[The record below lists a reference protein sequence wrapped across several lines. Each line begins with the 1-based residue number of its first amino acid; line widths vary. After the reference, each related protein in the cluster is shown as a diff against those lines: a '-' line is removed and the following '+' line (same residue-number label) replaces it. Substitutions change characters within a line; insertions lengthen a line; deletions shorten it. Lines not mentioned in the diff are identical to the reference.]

1 MASLLACG
9 ICQASGQIF
18 ITQTLGIKGY
28 RTLLALDN
36 VPEDVQEYNWYRGA
50 NDSVGNMIISYKPPN
65 AEQPGP
71 MYTGRERVNR
81 EGSLL
86 IRPTA
91 LNDTGN
97 YTVRV
102 VAGNETQRATGW
114 LEVLELGS
122 NPGISVNASSLV
134 ENMDSVVANCH
145 TNVTNIT
152 WYVND
157 VPTSS
162 SDRMAIFPDRKTLVI
177 RRVSRYDRTLQCVIE
192 SFPEIFQKSE
202 HISLTVAYGPDYVLL
217 RSNPYDFDGI
227 VMAEIGSQ
235 VEMECICYSFPDL
248 KYHWIHNGSLL
259 NFSDAK
265 MNLSSLAWEQTG
277 RYRRIVENPM
287 TQLTMYRDVRIQ
299 APRECPIPPGILPV
313 VHRDFSI
320 SGSMVVFLIVLTVLG
335 GVQLCGG
342 LIYALTNHYS
352 IRCPHCSGSKVGCWL
367 GAGTQEPALP
377 PEGKQ
382 NQRGSRTR
390 GEGISQELSCQ
401 GSCGAERS
409 APRT

>member
-1 MASLLACG
+1 MDLSRPRRSLWRRLFLVASLLACG

-28 RTLLALDN
+28 RTVLALDN
-36 VPEDVQEYNWYRGA
+36 IPEVQEYSWYRGA

-65 AEQPGP
+65 AQQPGP

-122 NPGISVNASSLV
+122 NPGISVNARALV
-134 ENMDSVVANCH
+134 ENMDSVAADCH

-162 SDRMAIFPDRKTLVI
+162 SDRTTISLDRKTFVI
-177 RRVSRYDRTLQCVIE
+177 HRVSRYDRTLQCVIE
-192 SFPEIFQKSE
+192 SFPEIFQRSE
-202 HISLTVAYGPDYVLL
+202 RISLTVAYGPDYVLL
-217 RSNPYDFDGI
+217 RSNPDDFNGI
-227 VMAEIGSQ
+227 VTAEIGSQ

-248 KYHWIHNGSLL
+248 KYHWIHNSSLL

-265 MNLSSLAWEQTG
+265 MNLSSLAWEQMG
-277 RYRRIVENPM
+277 RYRCIVENPV
-287 TQLTMYRDVRIQ
+287 TELIMYTDVRIQ
-299 APRECPIPPGILPV
+299 APREDLTCCPQRFLHLRIHGDVPHHADSAGWCLPLWSP
-313 VHRDFSI
+313 DPCSDQPLLNQDK
-320 SGSMVVFLIVLTVLG
+320 SGSMSVHL
-335 GVQLCGG
+335 
-342 LIYALTNHYS
+342 
-352 IRCPHCSGSKVGCWL
+352 R
-367 GAGTQEPALP
+367 
-377 PEGKQ
+377 PEDKT
-382 NQRGSRTR
+382 RRASR
-390 GEGISQELSCQ
+390 
-401 GSCGAERS
+401 
-409 APRT
+409 

>member
-1 MASLLACG
+1 MDLSRPRWSLRRRIFLMASLLACG

-28 RTLLALDN
+28 RTVLALDN
-36 VPEDVQEYNWYRGA
+36 VPEDVQEYSWYWGA
-50 NDSVGNMIISYKPPN
+50 NDNAGNMIISHKPPS
-65 AEQPGP
+65 AQQPGP

-134 ENMDSVVANCH
+134 ENMDSVAADCH

-162 SDRMAIFPDRKTLVI
+162 SDRMTISPDGKTLVI
-177 RRVSRYDRTLQCVIE
+177 LRVSRHDRTIQCMIE
-192 SFPEIFQKSE
+192 SFPEIFQRSE
-202 HISLTVAYGPDYVLL
+202 PWASYPVSTDGRDYVLL
-217 RSNPYDFDGI
+217 RSNPDDFNGI
-227 VMAEIGSQ
+227 VTAEIGSQ
-235 VEMECICYSFPDL
+235 VEMECICYSFLDL

-265 MNLSSLAWEQTG
+265 MNLSSLAWEDFTCCPQRFLHLSIHG
-277 RYRRIVENPM
+277 
-287 TQLTMYRDVRIQ
+287 DVPHHADSAGWR
-299 APRECPIPPGILPV
+299 LPLWSP
-313 VHRDFSI
+313 DPCSDQPLLNQDK
-320 SGSMVVFLIVLTVLG
+320 SGSMSV
-335 GVQLCGG
+335 
-342 LIYALTNHYS
+342 HP
-352 IRCPHCSGSKVGCWL
+352 R
-367 GAGTQEPALP
+367 
-377 PEGKQ
+377 PEDKT
-382 NQRGSRTR
+382 RRASR
-390 GEGISQELSCQ
+390 
-401 GSCGAERS
+401 
-409 APRT
+409 